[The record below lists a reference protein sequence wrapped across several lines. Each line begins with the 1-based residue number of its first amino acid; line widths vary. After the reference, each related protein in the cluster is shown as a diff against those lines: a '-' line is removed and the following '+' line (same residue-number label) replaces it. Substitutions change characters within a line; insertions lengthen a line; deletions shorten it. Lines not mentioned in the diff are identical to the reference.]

1 MKKGD
6 VDMNFDFEEAIE
18 ILERTPRTLEVFLS
32 GLSESW
38 LECNEGDD
46 TWNAY
51 EVIGHLVEAEISDWM
66 PRLEMILSKGES
78 EPFPPFDRFAHLQ
91 KTQGQSIDALL
102 MEFQK
107 LRKDNIQKLWDLVDP
122 SQHLELTGMHPEFGP
137 VRLKELL
144 ATWTVHDLTHIS
156 QIVRVM
162 AERYKEDVGPWSA
175 YLGIYRK
182 RTD

>member
-1 MKKGD
+1 
-6 VDMNFDFEEAIE
+6 MNFNFEEAIE
-18 ILERTPRTLEVFLS
+18 LLERTPRTLEVFLS
-32 GLSESW
+32 GLSEAW

-46 TWNAY
+46 TWNTY
-51 EVIGHLVEAEISDWM
+51 EVVAHLIEAEISDWM
-66 PRLEMILSKGES
+66 PRLEIILKHGEK

-91 KTQGQSIDALL
+91 KSNEIAIDALL
-102 MEFQK
+102 LEFQK
-107 LRKDNIQKLWDLVDP
+107 LRQSNIQKLRDLVDP
-122 SQHLELTGMHPEFGP
+122 EHDLELTGNHPEFGT

-162 AERYKEDVGPWSA
+162 AERYRTDVGPWSA

-182 RTD
+182 RKA